1 MKRHRIVRIILLSYL
16 AAVVLMYVLP
26 VNTQGELNAHHVA
39 GLRLDYVLH
48 ALLFL
53 PLPVLLIDPKAKPG
67 NIALL
72 FAAALCVAAAAEYIH
87 ALIPYRSFNP
97 KDLAANV
104 SGAVIGGGL
113 LLVFRWVKHFRGN
126 AR

>member
-1 MKRHRIVRIILLSYL
+1 MKRHQIVRIILLSYL

-26 VNTQGELNAHHVA
+26 VNTKGELNTHHVA

-67 NIALL
+67 NFLLL

-97 KDLAANV
+97 NDLIANV
-104 SGAVIGGGL
+104 CGALIGGMPVL
-113 LLVFRWVKHFRGN
+113 IYRYVRS
-126 AR
+126 AS